1 VKKPNPF
8 NMENTSQEYE
18 DMTYTVSKLSESLTM
33 TEFKDAIIREGDT
46 SGNEV
51 GEEQTPD
58 DAILN
63 IEIRSPNAGELE

>member
-1 VKKPNPF
+1 
-8 NMENTSQEYE
+8 
-18 DMTYTVSKLSESLTM
+18 M